1 MLNNFC
7 SGYFSN
13 YFSLRANFAP
23 PSSETLLLSW
33 HHLLVGFHPTRLQ
46 PPCVSSLHPH
56 PFRPFPLSLTYT
68 CIYSLSLFLSLLFFF
83 LVFSSFMYVFCSFVY
98 VFFSFFFSV
107 FFLFWLTGCFVLSFY
122 FLIFFFFFGIYF
134 LVFAGLLQTRF
145 RNGSRFSSVRLG
157 WYSLRDASSPLLLLL
172 LPCGSTSWLHD
183 YAFASLG
190 PGIVLLVGRVYQWV
204 SLLVL
209 FHVLPHPASKQTVYW
224 IIFSFDSNVWIF
236 FLSFLLINTRID
248 EKIDFFW

>member
-1 MLNNFC
+1 MLRLLFELFFTSRQFRASFFWNFAALLAPSSC
-7 SGYFSN
+7 RISSNSLATTLRFFSSSSSFSSFPSLP
-13 YFSLRANFAP
+13 YIYMHIFSLSF
-23 PSSETLLLSW
+23 
-33 HHLLVGFHPTRLQ
+33 
-46 PPCVSSLHPH
+46 
-56 PFRPFPLSLTYT
+56 
-68 CIYSLSLFLSLLFFF
+68 SLSFIFF

-122 FLIFFFFFGIYF
+122 FLIFFFFFFGIYF